1 MPVIKAAVKHLRQ
14 SEKQRVVNRARKT
27 RLKDQMKTMLKL
39 AAQKK
44 PEEFAKNLPAMMS
57 LIDKSAKNHI
67 IHPNNA
73 ARKKSR
79 LAHLLAAL
87 K

>member
-1 MPVIKAAVKHLRQ
+1 
-14 SEKQRVVNRARKT
+14 
-27 RLKDQMKTMLKL
+27 MKTMLKL
-39 AAQKK
+39 AQQKK
-44 PEEFAKNLPAMMS
+44 REEFSKKLPETIS

-67 IHPNNA
+67 LHPNNA